1 MSGPL
6 RIRFAAVFILAGLST
21 SPASSNIIDTL
32 LNRTPEEAATPAQAK
47 DAAAKDECLSR
58 PGKPVEGQHWR
69 YRLDGSRR
77 CWFLGPE
84 DAATSRQRVH
94 HTVKRRLA
102 ASEEDEA
109 APRKRK
115 AVVDARAELVRPAP
129 EETLQPRPVTAV
141 KVVDA
146 APSVPATG
154 TSIPAASAS
163 VPAAAPSI
171 PAAGAATSVPA
182 TGAAALVPPP
192 PVLVQADPP
201 PSEQS
206 NVRRDNVE
214 ALLAASPASSEA
226 VAASTPPL
234 TTVALAV
241 VMDEDAPWWR
251 SRWFGP
257 LLMALGLI
265 SLLFATRPF
274 QRVGLITRR
283 VQAPEL
289 EDRLSP
295 ISDFDSQAHLHHRR
309 HAPAMRNATR
319 QIAEH
324 QRMSRPSGPAD
335 PDITFQEAVRLL
347 TDFDAAPVETRRGAL
362 TPRRPDFASR
372 PGTSRTSASRTG

>member
-6 RIRFAAVFILAGLST
+6 RVRFAAVLVLAGLST

-32 LNRTPEEAATPAQAK
+32 LNRTPEEAAPPASAP
-47 DAAAKDECLSR
+47 AKDECLSR
-58 PGKPVEGQHWR
+58 PGKPVDGQHWR

-84 DAATSRQRVH
+84 EAAASRQRVH
-94 HTVKRRLA
+94 RLTAKRRLVV
-102 ASEEDEA
+102 SEEDEA
-109 APRKRK
+109 APSKRK
-115 AVVDARAELVRPAP
+115 AVVDARAELIRPAP
-129 EETLQPRPVTAV
+129 EETLQPRPVPAV

-146 APSVPATG
+146 ASSVPGTG
-154 TSIPAASAS
+154 ASIPATSAS
-163 VPAAAPSI
+163 VPAATSSI
-171 PAAGAATSVPA
+171 PAAGAAASVPA

-192 PVLVQADPP
+192 PVLLQPNPP

-226 VAASTPPL
+226 VAASAPTA
-234 TTVALAV
+234 TTVALAL
-241 VMDEDAPWWR
+241 VMDEDRPWWM
-251 SRWFGP
+251 SSWFGP

-274 QRVGLITRR
+274 QRIALVTRR
-283 VQAPEL
+283 VQAPDM
-289 EDRLSP
+289 EDRLSL

-309 HAPAMRNATR
+309 HAPAMRNGTR

-324 QRMSRPSGPAD
+324 QRMSRPSDPAD

-362 TPRRPDFASR
+362 TPKRPDLAGRS
-372 PGTSRTSASRTG
+372 GTTRTYGSRTG